1 MDPITEGSRARDP
14 FGWWRKALTKN
25 SRGIAFA
32 RYYCYELIHARLR
45 TNVVSGERY
54 DERKLMA
61 TLDSTADS
69 PAAAVNDAAREMSSA
84 PEAPPAVDGQ
94 AEPQPFAI
102 ADPAVAALCTPL
114 DGGDPCGPDLDVE
127 GDADY
132 LNFFAQV
139 EGVLPAS
146 FFDALDGTPFDRASV
161 DIPTQL
167 EAIKPLLARTRDLR
181 LLIIQARL
189 QILDR
194 DLAGFSASVAAVAYW
209 LDTFWDQIHPR
220 AMGGG
225 MTARSNALSV
235 LEAPTVIF
243 PLQYA
248 PLFDGRRIGAVSYR
262 SLMIANDEV
271 KPRNAEAKLA
281 VAAIVEA
288 RGDADP
294 QALAATRNRV
304 ALLKAAIEQCRT
316 AFAAHGESAGLE
328 NLPSL
333 VAKIQLFIDP
343 AEAAKAVKVESGEP
357 ADGSATL
364 PAGAGPESLAQAR
377 DALAAIARY
386 YSSKE
391 PSSPALPLVRHA
403 HLLIGKSFIDVIRI
417 LVPDH
422 LDKAAFQIG
431 GDLVFQLPVG
441 KLSGLSA
448 VSEVNGS
455 GDATPENPPVDGEAG
470 PAAPAGAAFQVN
482 SRGEAIALLDQVQRY
497 FRASEPSSPVP
508 MLCQRARSLAERDF
522 MAVLRD
528 VLPKA
533 ALKSIGADD

>member
-1 MDPITEGSRARDP
+1 
-14 FGWWRKALTKN
+14 
-25 SRGIAFA
+25 
-32 RYYCYELIHARLR
+32 
-45 TNVVSGERY
+45 
-54 DERKLMA
+54 MA
-61 TLDSTADS
+61 TLDSATDS
-69 PAAAVNDAAREMSSA
+69 PAAAVTDAARGMTSG
-84 PEAPPAVDGQ
+84 PETLPAAAGQ
-94 AEPQPFAI
+94 AEAQPSAT
-102 ADPAVAALCTPL
+102 ADPAVAAFCIPL
-114 DGGDPCGPDLDVE
+114 GGEDPCGPDLDLE

-139 EGVLPAS
+139 EGILPAS

-161 DIPTQL
+161 DIPAQL

-181 LLIIQARL
+181 LLIMQARL

-209 LDTFWDQIHPR
+209 LDSFWDQIHPR
-220 AMGGG
+220 AMGGE

-248 PLFDGRRIGAVSYR
+248 PLFEGRRIGAVSYR

-294 QALAATRNRV
+294 QALAATRGRV
-304 ALLKAAIEQCRT
+304 AMLKAAIEQCRT
-316 AFAAHGESAGLE
+316 AFAAHGVSAGLE
-328 NLPSL
+328 NLPNL
-333 VAKIQLFIDP
+333 VAKIQFFIDP
-343 AEAAKAVKVESGEP
+343 AKAAKVANVESSGP

-377 DALAAIARY
+377 DALAAVARY

-391 PSSPALPLVRHA
+391 PSSPALPLVRQA
-403 HLLIGKSFIDVIRI
+403 HLLIGKSFIDVIKI

-431 GDLVFQLPVG
+431 GDLVFRLPVE
-441 KLSGLSA
+441 KLSGFSA
-448 VSEVNGS
+448 VTAVNGS
-455 GDATPENPPVDGEAG
+455 DDATPENTAVWRRSRPDGPGGAG
-470 PAAPAGAAFQVN
+470 L
-482 SRGEAIALLDQVQRY
+482 SD
-497 FRASEPSSPVP
+497 
-508 MLCQRARSLAERDF
+508 
-522 MAVLRD
+522 
-528 VLPKA
+528 
-533 ALKSIGADD
+533 

>member
-1 MDPITEGSRARDP
+1 
-14 FGWWRKALTKN
+14 
-25 SRGIAFA
+25 
-32 RYYCYELIHARLR
+32 
-45 TNVVSGERY
+45 
-54 DERKLMA
+54 
-61 TLDSTADS
+61 
-69 PAAAVNDAAREMSSA
+69 
-84 PEAPPAVDGQ
+84 
-94 AEPQPFAI
+94 
-102 ADPAVAALCTPL
+102 
-114 DGGDPCGPDLDVE
+114 
-127 GDADY
+127 
-132 LNFFAQV
+132 
-139 EGVLPAS
+139 
-146 FFDALDGTPFDRASV
+146 
-161 DIPTQL
+161 
-167 EAIKPLLARTRDLR
+167 LR
-181 LLIIQARL
+181 LLIMQARL

-194 DLAGFSASVAAVAYW
+194 DIAGFSASVAAVAYW
-209 LDTFWDQIHPR
+209 LDTFWDQVHPR
-220 AMGGG
+220 AIGAE

-235 LEAPTVIF
+235 LDAPTVIF

-271 KPRNAEAKLA
+271 KPRNAEPKHA

-294 QALAATRNRV
+294 QALAATRGRV
-304 ALLKAAIEQCRT
+304 AVLKASLERCRA
-316 AFAAHGESAGLE
+316 AFATHGASAGLE

-333 VAKIQLFIDP
+333 IAKIQFFIDP
-343 AEAAKAVKVESGEP
+343 AEAAKVANVESGEP
-357 ADGSATL
+357 ADGSVTV
-364 PAGAGPESLAQAR
+364 PAGAGPESLAQAK

-391 PSSPALPLVRHA
+391 PSSPALPLVRQA
-403 HLLIGKSFIDVIRI
+403 HLLIGKSFIDVIKI

-431 GDLVFQLPVG
+431 GDLVFQLPVE
-441 KLSGLSA
+441 KLSGFSA
-448 VSEVNGS
+448 VAAIDG
-455 GDATPENPPVDGEAG
+455 GDDATPESTTSGRERG
-470 PAAPAGAAFQVN
+470 PAAPTAVFQIN

-497 FRASEPSSPVP
+497 FRLSEPSSPVP

>member
-1 MDPITEGSRARDP
+1 
-14 FGWWRKALTKN
+14 
-25 SRGIAFA
+25 
-32 RYYCYELIHARLR
+32 
-45 TNVVSGERY
+45 
-54 DERKLMA
+54 MA
-61 TLDSTADS
+61 TLDSATDS
-69 PAAAVNDAAREMSSA
+69 PAAAVTDAASEMTSGREA
-84 PEAPPAVDGQ
+84 LPTADAQ
-94 AEPQPFAI
+94 AEAQPPGI
-102 ADPAVAALCTPL
+102 ADPAVAALCVPL
-114 DGGDPCGPDLDVE
+114 DGEDPCGLDLDLE
-127 GDADY
+127 GDSDY

-139 EGVLPAS
+139 EGILPAS

-161 DIPTQL
+161 DIPAQL
-167 EAIKPLLARTRDLR
+167 QALKPLLARTRDLR
-181 LLIIQARL
+181 LLIMQARL

-194 DLAGFSASVAAVAYW
+194 DLAGFATSVAAVAYW
-209 LDTFWDQIHPR
+209 LDSFWDQIHPR
-220 AMGGG
+220 AVGGE

-248 PLFDGRRIGAVSYR
+248 PLFEGRRIGAVSYR

-294 QALAATRNRV
+294 QVLAATRGRV
-304 ALLKAAIEQCRT
+304 AALKVAIEQCRA
-316 AFAAHGESAGLE
+316 AFATHGVSAGLD
-328 NLPSL
+328 NLPNL
-333 VAKIQLFIDP
+333 VAKIQFFIDP
-343 AEAAKAVKVESGEP
+343 AEAAKVADGDTGEP
-357 ADGSATL
+357 SDGSTVL

-377 DALAAIARY
+377 DALVAIARY

-391 PSSPALPLVRHA
+391 PSSPALPLVRQA
-403 HLLIGKSFIDVIRI
+403 HLLIGKSFIEVIKI

-422 LDKAAFQIG
+422 LEKAAFQIG
-431 GDLVFQLPVG
+431 GDLVFRLPVE
-441 KLSGLSA
+441 KLTGFSA
-448 VSEVNGS
+448 VAAVNGTD
-455 GDATPENPPVDGEAG
+455 DATPENTGGGGEAG
-470 PAAPAGAAFQVN
+470 QAAVAGPVFQIN
-482 SRGEAIALLDQVQRY
+482 SRGEAIALLDQIQRY
-497 FRASEPSSPVP
+497 FRSSEPSSPVP